1 MSPEFIIIVR
11 GVLSPE
17 QVEKNLRFLAAQGLK
32 TEIVDS
38 KAYKDLREGLKI
50 HRPEIYYVDEITSR
64 EQFLVRE
71 HFSEFRINY
80 CADLPTTT
88 SGIAFGVVTHP
99 KRILP
104 KISYSPYG
112 SYPSFSR
119 RRYENRRPEEPI
131 APDSLG
137 LVVRRRDEVGLAIP
151 DNLPQGTNLAAVQVS
166 GFLEFI
172 RDLLPDQ
179 KSDINGLT
187 DKTKKFLKALASH
200 LESQIEPQ

>member
-50 HRPEIYYVDEITSR
+50 HRQEIYSVDEIISR

-99 KRILP
+99 KRLLL
-104 KISYSPYG
+104 KIYRHYDRS
-112 SYPSFSR
+112 SR
-119 RRYENRRPEEPI
+119 VRRYEPRHTRPEEPI
-131 APDSLG
+131 DPDSLG
-137 LVVRRRDEVGLAIP
+137 LVVRRRDEVGLTIP

-166 GFLEFI
+166 GFLE
-172 RDLLPDQ
+172 
-179 KSDINGLT
+179 
-187 DKTKKFLKALASH
+187 
-200 LESQIEPQ
+200 